1 LLLLGCLLDQ
11 TMQAIRAELMGVTS
25 GALGII
31 LGESST
37 LSVFDEGVEDM
48 ATNSDIAQVG

>member
-1 LLLLGCLLDQ
+1 
-11 TMQAIRAELMGVTS
+11 MQAIRAELMGVTS